1 MGFIKNIR
9 GKTWFKFISNTY
21 VLILIFFLV
30 WMFFFDS
37 NSYLIH
43 KELDDDIEA
52 LEQNKEFYQS
62 EIQKD
67 SKFIKKL
74 SDSFELEKFAREKYY
89 LKKENEDIYII
100 EVDDS
105 LKKDDE

>member
-43 KELDDDIEA
+43 KELDEDIEA

-67 SKFIKKL
+67 SKFIEKL

-100 EVDDS
+100 EVEDS
-105 LKKDDE
+105 LKNDEE

>member
-67 SKFIKKL
+67 SKFIEKL